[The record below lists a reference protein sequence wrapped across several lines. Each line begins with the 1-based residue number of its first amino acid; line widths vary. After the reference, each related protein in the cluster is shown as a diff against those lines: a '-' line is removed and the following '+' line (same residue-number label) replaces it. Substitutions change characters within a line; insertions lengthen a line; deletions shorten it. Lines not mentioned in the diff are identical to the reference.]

1 MKAESNTN
9 PKSFE
14 VESDGT
20 VLLRENI
27 TEITKT
33 DTVGTTSTAYQY
45 DEYRITV
52 PFRSNLSINVQSNL
66 ASWLSYAKGEISK
79 AELSVTNKTDIVARL
94 KDAID
99 DNKAYLALTTPT
111 TAQNTAQLKK
121 LCRQNNRIIRYIMA
135 MFDAAD

>member
-1 MKAESNTN
+1 MKAESNTQ
-9 PKSFE
+9 PTLFLIE
-14 VESDGT
+14 ADGT

-27 TEITKT
+27 VEIVKT
-33 DTVGTTSTAYQY
+33 DANGIQSGGYQY

-79 AELSVTNKTDIVARL
+79 AELSVTNKTDITAKL
-94 KDAID
+94 KLAID
-99 DNKAYLALTTPT
+99 DNNTYLALTAPT
-111 TAQNTAQLKK
+111 TAQNTTEIKK
-121 LCRQNNRIIRYIMA
+121 LARQNNRIIRHIMA